1 MTNSSLHT
9 PNIADE
15 LAHDPGLLQVVVV
28 SPARPIYEG
37 AAKSLIVEAASGSM
51 GVLPR
56 HADIVAALGAGP
68 LRIQKADGSEDRFAV
83 WGGFLKVG
91 GLKVTILVDRAVGAD
106 EVIESEVKQE
116 LDETLQSLRHAKSDE
131 DFANL
136 LETRAW
142 CQARLTLVR

>member
-1 MTNSSLHT
+1 MAGSLQT
-9 PNIADE
+9 PNIADA

-37 AAKSLIVEAASGSM
+37 EAKSLVVEAAGGSM

-68 LRIQKADGSEDRFAV
+68 LKITRTDGGVDRFAV

-91 GLKVTILVDRAVGAD
+91 GSKVTILVDRAVRAD
-106 EVIESEVKQE
+106 EVVESEVKQE
-116 LDETLQSLRHAKSDE
+116 LDETLRSLRHAASDE
-131 DFANL
+131 EFCQL

-142 CQARLTLVR
+142 CQARLNLRK